1 MKTRI
6 FTSLIRGSLSLLLLV
21 ILMFPAWA
29 QASNQLKN
37 SNETL
42 EQVVSALENH
52 FQVSI
57 TIDMAASKEIL
68 THSSREI
75 LKSRN
80 ILQALEQLVKGT
92 HLQYKKLRSDYY
104 VISIKKK
111 SRKSAVSDTLKGP
124 QKEVSRTIS
133 GVVRFKSDGSPIV
146 GANIIIVGTNRGTTT
161 DVNGHYQITVRKDD
175 HQLAFSYIGMQ
186 TVKLNIDKKIH
197 ADVSL
202 QSDAYGLNEVIVA
215 GVAAKTPRKNLTIS
229 VTKVNGKALNTS
241 PSPSVVQSIEGKVAG
256 VTVVQ
261 ANGLPGSGA
270 AIRLRGSTSLNGN
283 QSPMI
288 VLDGNILNTNLADIN
303 VDDVASVEVVKGAA
317 ASALYGS
324 RAGNGVLVITTKRG
338 LNQKGQTRVHV
349 RSEWGMQEI
358 PHYIQQATHHPYQ
371 LADDWGNYADFT
383 KYKGVTYDSLGNV
396 MRGSRRV
403 TDSGFAD
410 QPYARLINQQKEFYK
425 KGFYSNNYLSVLGNQ
440 KKTNFLISYERNKQ
454 SGIIFSTGG
463 YTRNNLRVN
472 LDHHI
477 LKNLKLS
484 TSNLFVYAN
493 SNNPGSYK
501 SFNDLLFVSP
511 DVDLTKPN
519 DDGTSYKIIP
529 DPWSVAEN
537 PLYPLYY
544 RQKTSKRVSLIGNV
558 IGTWYAL
565 RWISANAKYTYE
577 YRNKYWN
584 TYTPK
589 GYLASGG
596 QFINGS
602 LYKQTYQEFNQDF
615 QFTVNMNKKYKDLV
629 GKLKL
634 SYLYEN
640 SAYNNYSVL
649 AQDFIVDNV
658 PQLTNTDP
666 TKSQLNSYE
675 GKIVAI
681 NYFGILDVAWKD
693 RYLFSGL
700 FRMDGSSLFG
710 ANERWNPYYRVSA
723 AYRISK
729 DVHIPGIDELK
740 IRTSYGT
747 SGQRPGFSYQYE
759 TWSISNGIL
768 KKSTLGN
775 KDLKPSETAELEFG
789 LNVDFLKMFSF
800 EATYSNSTTHDAFA
814 LAPLPSHLGY
824 PAQWRNVGTLAANSI
839 EGTLSSRF
847 FNNNNFGWRMSLT
860 FSRIRQKVTQLSIPA
875 YNTGPRN
882 AFFVKAGETFGIM
895 YGYSWV
901 RSLKDMENQ
910 LPQGKTIDDYVV
922 NSDGYVIQKGT
933 EGTKAERP
941 VKLDLNGDGLPD
953 KVVIGDG
960 NPDFNMS
967 MDNTL
972 RLWDFTVYFLI
983 SWKNGGDIYNYTRQ
997 YTFRDNRDLVIDQT
1011 GKTPG
1016 TKKTINYYQ
1025 TFYDGTGI
1033 NSYFVENG
1041 SFIKLRELSV
1051 SYSVNHAKLKKAHL
1065 GFLHD
1070 FSIGLRAKNLFTLTK
1085 YKGYDPEVASGGDLT
1100 NYPFDNF
1107 GYPNYRVITGS
1118 ISFTF

>member
-1 MKTRI
+1 MRNKFFTNAGGI
-6 FTSLIRGSLSLLLLV
+6 FVSLLLLFAF
-21 ILMFPAWA
+21 ITPKTALAGN
-29 QASNQLKN
+29 QIKTNAS
-37 SNETL
+37 TL
-42 EQVVSALENH
+42 ENIVQSLEE
-52 FQVSI
+52 QYDVSI
-57 TIDMAASKEIL
+57 TVDVSATKEVI
-68 THSSREI
+68 TQSAGNI
-75 LKSRN
+75 LKSKS
-80 ILQALEQLVKGT
+80 IAQALDKLVSGT
-92 HLQYKKLRSDYY
+92 NLKYKKLRSDYF
-104 VISIKKK
+104 VISID
-111 SRKSAVSDTLKGP
+111 RKQRNGAAADTLKRD
-124 QKEVSRTIS
+124 QKKPSRVIS
-133 GVVRFKSDGSPIV
+133 GTVSFKSDGSPIV
-146 GANIIIVGTNRGTTT
+146 GANVVIVGTNRGTTT
-161 DVNGHYQITVRKDD
+161 DLNGHYKIDVGSQD

-186 TVKLNIDKKIH
+186 TVKINIERKNKV
-197 ADVSL
+197 DVAL
-202 QSDAYGLNEVIVA
+202 REDTYGLNEVIVA
-215 GVAAKTPRKNLTIS
+215 GVAAKTPRKDLTIS
-229 VTKVNGKALNTS
+229 VTKVGDKELNTS
-241 PSPSVVQSIEGKVAG
+241 PSPSVVQSLEGKVAG

-283 QSPMI
+283 QAPLI
-288 VLDGNILNTNLADIN
+288 VMDGNILNTNLADIN
-303 VDDVASVEVVKGAA
+303 VEDVASVEVVKGAA

-338 LNQKGQTRVHV
+338 KNQVGHTRVHV

-358 PHYIQQATHHPYQ
+358 PHYIDQATHHPYQ
-371 LADDWGNYADFT
+371 LADDWQNYPDFT
-383 KYKGVTYDSLGNV
+383 KYKGVTYDSLGDV
-396 MRGSRRV
+396 IHGSRRV

-425 KGFYSNNYLSVLGNQ
+425 KGFYSNNYVSVSGNQ
-440 KKTNFLISYERNKQ
+440 KKTNFLLSYERNKQ

-472 LDHHI
+472 LDHHL
-477 LKNLKLS
+477 LKNLKIS
-484 TSNLFVYAN
+484 TSNLFIYTI

-511 DVDLTKPN
+511 DVDLTAKN
-519 DDGTSYKIIP
+519 ADGTPYKIIP

-544 RQKTSKRVSLIGNV
+544 REKTSKRVSLIGNV

-565 RWISANAKYTYE
+565 PWMSANVKYTYE

-615 QFTVNMNKKYKDLV
+615 QFTVNMNKKFRDLV

-640 SAYNNYSVL
+640 SAYNNYSVF
-649 AQDFIVDNV
+649 AQDFIVAGV
-658 PQLTNTDP
+658 PQLNNTDP

-681 NYFGILDVAWKD
+681 NYFGILDLAWKD

-710 ANERWNPYYRVSA
+710 ANKRWNPYYRLSVG
-723 AYRISK
+723 YRISK

-740 IRTSYGT
+740 IRASYGT

-759 TWSISNGIL
+759 TWNINNGIL

-800 EATYSNSTTHDAFA
+800 EATYSTSTTRDAFA

-824 PAQWRNVGTLAANSI
+824 PAQWKNVGTLASSSVEASLN
-839 EGTLSSRF
+839 SRF
-847 FNNNNFGWRMSLT
+847 FNKNNFGWSMNLT
-860 FSRIRQKVTQLSIPA
+860 FSRIRQKVTQLSIPE

-882 AFFVKAGETFGIM
+882 AFLIKSGETFGIM

-901 RSLKDMENQ
+901 RSLDVMANQ
-910 LPQGKTIDDYVV
+910 LPAGRSIDDYTV
-922 NSDGYVIQKGT
+922 NSDGYVILKGT
-933 EGTKAERP
+933 EGTKAERAI
-941 VKLDLNGDGLPD
+941 KLDTDGDGLPN
-953 KVVIGDG
+953 KVAIGDG
-960 NPDFNMS
+960 NPDFLMS
-967 MDNTL
+967 MSNTF
-972 RLWDFTVYFLI
+972 RLWDFTVYFLF

-997 YTFRDNRDLVIDQT
+997 YTFRDNRAMVIDQS
-1011 GKTPG
+1011 GKAPG
-1016 TKKTINYYQ
+1016 TKKAINYYQ

-1033 NSYFVENG
+1033 NSYFVEDG
-1041 SFIKLRELSV
+1041 SFLKMRELSV
-1051 SYSVNHAKLKKAHL
+1051 FYKINHGKLKKAHL

-1118 ISFTF
+1118 VSFTF

>member
-1 MKTRI
+1 MP
-6 FTSLIRGSLSLLLLV
+6 LLLV
-21 ILMFPAWA
+21 FVFFMPANTRA
-29 QASNQLKN
+29 ENQIAAGT
-37 SNETL
+37 STL
-42 EQVVSALENH
+42 EGIVQSIENQ
-52 FQVSI
+52 FNVSI
-57 TIDMAASKEIL
+57 TLDAAATKEVVQK
-68 THSSREI
+68 SADDI
-75 LKSRN
+75 LKSKD
-80 ILQALEQLVKGT
+80 IAQALDRLVIGT
-92 HLQYKKLRSDYY
+92 NLKYKKLRSDYF
-104 VISIKKK
+104 VISVSKKGSK
-111 SRKSAVSDTLKGP
+111 GAVSDTLKSPRKKASHVVTGT
-124 QKEVSRTIS
+124 VS
-133 GVVRFKSDGSPIV
+133 FNSDGSPIV
-146 GANIIIVGTNRGTTT
+146 GANVAIVGTNRGTTT
-161 DVNGHYQITVRKDD
+161 DIDGHYSIVVGTNE
-175 HQLAFSYIGMQ
+175 HQLSFSYIGMQ
-186 TVKLNIDKKIH
+186 TVKINVAKKSH
-197 ADVSL
+197 MDVSL
-202 QSDAYGLNEVIVA
+202 REDAYGLNEVVVA

-229 VTKVNGKALNTS
+229 VTKVGDKALNSS
-241 PSPSVVQSIEGKVAG
+241 PSPSVVQSLSGKVAG

-283 QSPMI
+283 QSPLI
-288 VLDGNILNTNLADIN
+288 VMDGNILSTNLADIN

-338 LNQKGQTRVHV
+338 ANQVGKTRVHV

-358 PHYIQQATHHPYQ
+358 PHYIEQATHQPYQ
-371 LADDWGNYADFT
+371 LADDWENYPDFT

-396 MRGSRRV
+396 IHGSRRV
-403 TDSGFAD
+403 TDSGYAD
-410 QPYARLINQQKEFYK
+410 QPYARLIDQQKDFYK
-425 KGFYSNNYLSVLGNQ
+425 KGFYSNNYVSVSGRQ
-440 KKTNFLISYERNKQ
+440 KKTNFLLSYERNKQ

-463 YTRNNLRVN
+463 YSRNNLRVN
-472 LDHHI
+472 LDHHL
-477 LKNLKLS
+477 LKNLKIS
-484 TSNLFVYAN
+484 TSNLFIYTN

-511 DVDLTKPN
+511 DVDLTAPN
-519 DDGTSYKIIP
+519 ADGTPYKIIP

-565 RWISANAKYTYE
+565 PWISANAKYTYE

-589 GYLASGG
+589 SYLASGG
-596 QFINGS
+596 QYINGS

-615 QFTVNMNKKYKDLV
+615 QFTVNMNKKFNDLV

-640 SAYNNYSVL
+640 SSYNNYSVF
-649 AQDFIVDNV
+649 AQDFIVAGV

-666 TKSQLNSYE
+666 TKAQLNSYE

-681 NYFGILDVAWKD
+681 NYFGILDLNWKD

-710 ANERWNPYYRVSA
+710 ANERWNPYYRFSLG
-723 AYRISK
+723 YRISK

-740 IRTSYGT
+740 VRTSYGT

-759 TWSISNGIL
+759 TWDINNGIL

-824 PAQWRNVGTLAANSI
+824 PAQWRNVGTLAATSI
-839 EGTLSSRF
+839 EASLNSRF
-847 FNNNNFGWRMSLT
+847 FNKNNFGWNMNLT
-860 FSRIRQKVTQLSIPA
+860 FSRIRQKVTQLSIPD

-882 AFFVKAGETFGIM
+882 AFFIKAGETFGIM

-901 RSLKDMENQ
+901 RSLDEMANQ
-910 LPQGKTIDDYVV
+910 LPTGRTIDDYMV
-922 NSDGYVIQKGT
+922 NSDGYVIMKGT
-933 EGTKAERP
+933 EGTKSERAI
-941 VKLDLNGDGLPD
+941 KLDTDGDGLPN
-953 KVVIGDG
+953 KVAIGDG
-960 NPDFNMS
+960 NPDFLMS
-967 MDNTL
+967 MSNTF
-972 RLWDFTVYFLI
+972 RIWDFTVYFLF

-997 YTFRDNRDLVIDQT
+997 YTFRDNRAKVIDQS
-1011 GKTPG
+1011 GKAPG
-1016 TKKTINYYQ
+1016 TKKAINYYQ

-1033 NSYFVENG
+1033 NSYFVEDG
-1041 SFIKLRELSV
+1041 SFLKMRELSV
-1051 SYSVNHAKLKKAHL
+1051 YYKVNHAKLENVHL
-1065 GFLHD
+1065 GFLHN
-1070 FSIGLRAKNLFTLTK
+1070 FSIGLRAKNLFTVTK

>member
-1 MKTRI
+1 MRTKLFTHVLGI
-6 FTSLIRGSLSLLLLV
+6 FMLVSLVFLLL
-21 ILMFPAWA
+21 ILASVWA
-29 QASNQLKN
+29 ENQVKVET
-37 SNETL
+37 STL
-42 EQVVSALENH
+42 EGVVQSIENR
-52 FQVSI
+52 FNVSI
-57 TIDMAASKEIL
+57 TIDVAATKEVVAN
-68 THSSREI
+68 SSEDI
-75 LKSRN
+75 LKSKDIIN
-80 ILQALEQLVKGT
+80 ALDLLVRGT
-92 HLQYKKLRSDYY
+92 NLKYKKLRSDYF
-104 VISIKKK
+104 VISVDKKN
-111 SRKSAVSDTLKGP
+111 RKGVAGDTLNRP
-124 QKEVSRTIS
+124 QKKTARTIS
-133 GVVRFKSDGSPIV
+133 GTVSFKSDGSPIV
-146 GANIIIVGTNRGTTT
+146 GANVVVVGTNRGTTT
-161 DVNGHYQITVRKDD
+161 DINGHYQISVSNGDQ
-175 HQLAFSYIGMQ
+175 QLAFSYIGMQ
-186 TVKLNIDKKIH
+186 TVKVNIGKRNQEDISLNE
-197 ADVSL
+197 
-202 QSDAYGLNEVIVA
+202 DAYGLNEVIVA

-229 VTKVNGKALNTS
+229 VTKVDSKALNTS
-241 PSPSVVQSIEGKVAG
+241 PSPSVVQSLEGKVAG

-283 QSPMI
+283 QAPLI
-288 VLDGNILNTNLADIN
+288 VMDGNILNTNLADIN

-338 LNQKGQTRVHV
+338 KNQVGKTRVHV

-358 PHYIQQATHHPYQ
+358 PHYIEQATHQPYQ
-371 LADDWGNYADFT
+371 LADDWKDFSDFT
-383 KYKGVTYDSLGNV
+383 KYNGVTYDSLGNV
-396 MRGSRRV
+396 IHGSRRV
-403 TDSGFAD
+403 TDSGYAD

-425 KGFYSNNYLSVLGNQ
+425 KGFYSNNYISVSGNQ

-463 YTRNNLRVN
+463 YTRNNLRIN
-472 LDHHI
+472 LDHHL
-477 LKNLKLS
+477 LKNLKIS
-484 TSNLFVYAN
+484 TSNLFIYTN

-511 DVDLTKPN
+511 DVDLTVPN
-519 DDGTSYKIIP
+519 ADGTPYKIIP

-558 IGTWYAL
+558 IGTWYVL
-565 RWISANAKYTYE
+565 PWISANMKYTYE
-577 YRNKYWN
+577 YRNKYWD
-584 TYTPK
+584 TFTPK

-596 QFINGS
+596 QYINGS

-640 SAYNNYSVL
+640 SSYNNYSVF
-649 AQDFIVDNV
+649 AQDFIVAGV
-658 PQLTNTDP
+658 LQLNNTDP

-681 NYFGILDVAWKD
+681 NYFGILDLNYKN

-710 ANERWNPYYRVSA
+710 ANERWNPYYRLSLG
-723 AYRISK
+723 YRISK

-740 IRTSYGT
+740 IRASYGT

-759 TWSISNGIL
+759 TWNINNGIL

-800 EATYSNSTTHDAFA
+800 EATYSTSTTRDAFA

-824 PAQWRNVGTLAANSI
+824 PAQWKNVGTLAATSVEASLN
-839 EGTLSSRF
+839 SRF
-847 FNNNNFGWRMSLT
+847 FNKNNFGWNMSLT
-860 FSRIRQKVTQLSIPA
+860 FSRIRQKVTQLSIPE

-882 AFFVKAGETFGIM
+882 AFLIKSGETFGIM

-901 RSLKDMENQ
+901 RSLDVMTNQ
-910 LPQGKTIDDYVV
+910 LPAGRTINDYTV
-922 NSDGYVIQKGT
+922 NSDGYVILKGT
-933 EGTKAERP
+933 EGTKAERAI
-941 VKLDLNGDGLPD
+941 KLDTDGDGLPN
-953 KVVIGDG
+953 KVAIGNG
-960 NPDFNMS
+960 NPDFLMS
-967 MDNTL
+967 MSNTF
-972 RLWDFTVYFLI
+972 RLWDFTVYFLF

-997 YTFRDNRDLVIDQT
+997 YTFRDNRALVIDQS
-1011 GKTPG
+1011 GKAPG
-1016 TKKTINYYQ
+1016 TKKAINYYQ

-1033 NSYFVENG
+1033 NSYFVEDG
-1041 SFIKLRELSV
+1041 SFLKMRELSV
-1051 SYSVNHAKLKKAHL
+1051 FYNINHMKLKRAHL
-1065 GFLHD
+1065 GFLHA
-1070 FSIGLRAKNLFTLTK
+1070 FSVGLRAKNLFTLTK

-1118 ISFTF
+1118 VSFTF

>member
-1 MKTRI
+1 MAENQVKAG
-6 FTSLIRGSLSLLLLV
+6 TS
-21 ILMFPAWA
+21 
-29 QASNQLKN
+29 
-37 SNETL
+37 TL
-42 EQVVSALENH
+42 EGVVRSLEDQFN
-52 FQVSI
+52 VSI
-57 TIDMAASKEIL
+57 TLDAAATKEIVVK
-68 THSSREI
+68 SAADI
-75 LKSRN
+75 LKSKN
-80 ILQALEQLVKGT
+80 ISEALDRLVSGT
-92 HLQYKKLRSDYY
+92 NLKYKKLRSDYF
-104 VISIKKK
+104 VISVGGKEHKGVP
-111 SRKSAVSDTLKGP
+111 ADTLKRP
-124 QKEVSRTIS
+124 QKKTFRVIS
-133 GVVRFKSDGSPIV
+133 GTVNFRSDGSPIV
-146 GANIIIVGTNRGTTT
+146 GANVIIVGTNRGTTT
-161 DVNGHYQITVRKDD
+161 DIDGHYRIEVGKGD
-175 HQLAFSYIGMQ
+175 HQLAFSYLGMQ
-186 TVKLNIDKKIH
+186 TVKVNVEKKNH
-197 ADVSL
+197 VDVSL
-202 QSDAYGLNEVIVA
+202 LEDTYGLNEVIVA

-229 VTKVNGKALNTS
+229 VTKVDDKELNTS
-241 PSPSVVQSIEGKVAG
+241 PSPSVVQSLEGKVAG

-283 QSPMI
+283 QAPLI
-288 VLDGNILNTNLADIN
+288 VMDGNILNTNLADIN

-338 LNQKGQTRVHV
+338 KNQKGQTRVHV
-349 RSEWGMQEI
+349 RSELGMQEI
-358 PHYIQQATHHPYQ
+358 PHYIDQATHHPYQ
-371 LADDWGNYADFT
+371 LADDWTDYTNFT
-383 KYKGVTYDSLGNV
+383 KYEGVTYDSIGNV
-396 MRGSRRV
+396 IHGSRRV
-403 TDSGFAD
+403 TDSGYAD
-410 QPYARLINQQKEFYK
+410 QPYARLINQQKEFYQ
-425 KGFYSNNYLSVLGNQ
+425 KGFYSNNYVSVSGNQ
-440 KKTNFLISYERNKQ
+440 KKTNFLVSYERNKQ

-463 YTRNNLRVN
+463 YTRNNLRIN
-472 LDHHI
+472 LDHHL
-477 LKNLKLS
+477 LKNLKIS
-484 TSNLFVYAN
+484 TSNLFIYTN

-511 DVDLTKPN
+511 DVDLTAPN
-519 DDGTSYKIIP
+519 ADGSPYKIIP

-544 RQKTSKRVSLIGNV
+544 REKTSKRVSLIGNV

-565 RWISANAKYTYE
+565 PWISADVKYTYE

-596 QFINGS
+596 QYINGS

-615 QFTVNMNKKYKDLV
+615 QFTVNMNKKFKDLV

-640 SAYNNYSVL
+640 SSYNNYSVF
-649 AQDFIVDNV
+649 AQDFIVADV

-666 TKSQLNSYE
+666 KKSQLNSYE
-675 GKIVAI
+675 GEIVAI
-681 NYFGILDVAWKD
+681 NYFGILDLSWKD

-710 ANERWNPYYRVSA
+710 ANERWNPYYRLSMG
-723 AYRISK
+723 YRISK
-729 DVHIPGIDELK
+729 DVHIPGVDELK
-740 IRTSYGT
+740 VRASYGT

-775 KDLKPSETAELEFG
+775 KNLKPSETEELEFG

-800 EATYSNSTTHDAFA
+800 EAIYSTSTTHDAFA

-824 PAQWRNVGTLAANSI
+824 PAQWKNVGTLAASSI
-839 EGTLSSRF
+839 EASLNSRLL
-847 FNNNNFGWRMSLT
+847 NKNNFSWRMNLT
-860 FSRIRQKVTQLSIPA
+860 FSRIRQEVTQLSIPE

-882 AFFVKAGETFGIM
+882 AFFIKAGETFGIM

-901 RSLKDMENQ
+901 RSLDVMANQ
-910 LPQGKTIDDYVV
+910 LPTGRTLDDYTV
-922 NSDGYVIQKGT
+922 NSDGYVILKGT
-933 EGTKAERP
+933 EGTKSERA
-941 VKLDLNGDGLPD
+941 VKLDTDGDGLPN

-960 NPDFNMS
+960 NPDFMMS
-967 MDNTL
+967 MSNTF
-972 RLWDFTVYFLI
+972 RLWDFTVYFLF

-997 YTFRDNRDLVIDQT
+997 YTFRDNRALVIDQS
-1011 GKTPG
+1011 GKAPG

-1033 NSYFVENG
+1033 NSYFVEDG
-1041 SFIKLRELSV
+1041 SFLKMRELSV
-1051 SYSVNHAKLKKAHL
+1051 SYSINQDKLRKAHL
-1065 GFLHD
+1065 GFLHA
-1070 FSIGLRAKNLFTLTK
+1070 FSVGVRAKNLFTLTK

-1100 NYPFDNF
+1100 NYPFDDF

-1118 ISFTF
+1118 VSFTF

>member
-1 MKTRI
+1 MPLFWAFI
-6 FTSLIRGSLSLLLLV
+6 FFNPAGLMAGSQVRADKSKIESV
-21 ILMFPAWA
+21 V
-29 QASNQLKN
+29 QAIEDQ
-37 SNETL
+37 
-42 EQVVSALENH
+42 
-52 FQVSI
+52 FDVSI
-57 TIDMAASKEIL
+57 TLDAAATGEIVKK
-68 THSSREI
+68 SVSDI
-75 LKSRN
+75 LKSKD
-80 ILQALEQLVKGT
+80 IAQALDRLVSGT
-92 HLQYKKLRSDYY
+92 NLQYKKLRSDYF
-104 VISIKKK
+104 VISLAKKQDK
-111 SRKSAVSDTLKGP
+111 GVAKDTL
-124 QKEVSRTIS
+124 QKKQKKPSRIIS
-133 GVVRFKSDGSPIV
+133 GTVRFKSDGSPIV
-146 GANIIIVGTNRGTTT
+146 GANVVIVGTNRGTTT
-161 DVNGHYQITVRKDD
+161 DINGHYQIAVNNQA
-175 HQLAFSYIGMQ
+175 HQLAFSYLGMQ
-186 TVKLNIDKKIH
+186 TVKVNVEKKNHIDV
-197 ADVSL
+197 AL
-202 QSDAYGLNEVIVA
+202 REDAYGLNEVVVA
-215 GVAAKTPRKNLTIS
+215 GVAARTPRKNLTIS
-229 VTKVNGKALNTS
+229 VTKVGDKELNTS
-241 PSPSVVQSIEGKVAG
+241 PSPSVVQSLEGKVAG

-283 QSPMI
+283 QAPMI
-288 VLDGNILNTNLADIN
+288 VMDGNILNTNLADIN
-303 VDDVASVEVVKGAA
+303 VDDVVSVEVVKGAA

-338 LNQKGQTRVHV
+338 ANQVGQTRVHV
-349 RSEWGMQEI
+349 SSEWGMQEI
-358 PHYIQQATHHPYQ
+358 PHYIEQATHHPYQ
-371 LADDWGNYADFT
+371 LADDWQDFPDFT
-383 KYKGVTYDSLGNV
+383 KYKGVVYDSLGNV
-396 MRGSRRV
+396 IHGSRRV
-403 TDSGFAD
+403 TDSGYAD

-425 KGFYSNNYLSVLGNQ
+425 KGFYSNNYVSVSGNQ
-440 KKTNFLISYERNKQ
+440 KKTNFLLSYERNKQ

-472 LDHHI
+472 LDHHL
-477 LKNLKLS
+477 LKTLKIS
-484 TSNLFVYAN
+484 TSNLFIYTT
-493 SNNPGSYK
+493 SNNPASYK
-501 SFNDLLFVSP
+501 AFNDLLFVSP
-511 DVDLTKPN
+511 DVDLTAPN
-519 DDGTSYKIIP
+519 EDGTPYKIIP

-544 RQKTSKRVSLIGNV
+544 RKKTSKRVSLIGNV
-558 IGTWYAL
+558 IGTWNAL
-565 RWISANAKYTYE
+565 PWLSANAKYTYE

-596 QFINGS
+596 QYINGS

-615 QFTVNMNKKYKDLV
+615 QFTVNMNKKFNNLV

-640 SAYNNYSVL
+640 SSYNDYSVF
-649 AQDFIVDNV
+649 AQDFIVAGV

-681 NYFGILDVAWKD
+681 NYFGILDLNWKD

-710 ANERWNPYYRVSA
+710 ANERWNPYYRLSLG
-723 AYRISK
+723 YRISK

-740 IRTSYGT
+740 IRASYGT
-747 SGQRPGFSYQYE
+747 SGLRPGFSYQYE
-759 TWSISNGIL
+759 TWDISNGIL

-824 PAQWRNVGTLAANSI
+824 PAQWRNVGTLAATSI
-839 EGTLSSRF
+839 EASLNSRF
-847 FNNNNFGWRMSLT
+847 FNKKNFSWNMYLT
-860 FSRIRQKVTQLSIPA
+860 FSRIRQKVTELSIPA

-882 AFFVKAGETFGIM
+882 AFFIKAGETFGIM
-895 YGYSWV
+895 YGYDWV
-901 RSLKDMENQ
+901 RSLDQMANQ
-910 LPQGKTIDDYVV
+910 LPAGHSIDDYTI
-922 NSDGYVIQKGT
+922 NSDGYVILKGT

-941 VKLDLNGDGLPD
+941 IKLDTDGDGLPN
-953 KVVIGDG
+953 KVAIGDG
-960 NPDFNMS
+960 NPDFTMS
-967 MDNTL
+967 MSNTF
-972 RLWDFTVYFLI
+972 RLWDFTVYFLF

-997 YTFRDNRDLVIDQT
+997 YTFRDNRAKIIDQA
-1011 GKTPG
+1011 GKAPG
-1016 TKKTINYYQ
+1016 TKKAINYYQ

-1041 SFIKLRELSV
+1041 SFLKMRELSV
-1051 SYSVNHAKLKKAHL
+1051 YYKVNHVKLKKAHL

-1070 FSIGLRAKNLFTLTK
+1070 FSIGLRAKNLFTVTK

>member
-1 MKTRI
+1 MKTKF
-6 FTSLIRGSLSLLLLV
+6 FTLVKWTIVPLLLAVLF
-21 ILMFPAWA
+21 LTPRQGKAE
-29 QASNQLKN
+29 NQVKATGPSL
-37 SNETL
+37 
-42 EQVVSALENH
+42 QDVVLSIEDQYH
-52 FQVSI
+52 VSI
-57 TIDMAASKEIL
+57 TLDADAAKEVL
-68 THSSREI
+68 VKSANDI
-75 LKSRN
+75 LKSKDVK
-80 ILQALEQLVKGT
+80 QALDKLITGT
-92 HLQYKKLRSDYY
+92 NLQYKKLRSDYF
-104 VISIKKK
+104 VISVAKKQHK
-111 SRKSAVSDTLKGP
+111 TESVDTLRTR
-124 QKEVSRTIS
+124 QKKPSRIIS
-133 GVVRFKSDGSPIV
+133 GTVSFKSDGSPIV
-146 GANIIIVGTNRGTTT
+146 GANVVIVGTNRGTTT
-161 DVNGHYQITVRKDD
+161 DINGHYQIAVRDNE
-175 HQLAFSYIGMQ
+175 HQLAFSYVGMQ
-186 TVKLNIDKKIH
+186 TVKVNVEKKDH
-197 ADVSL
+197 VDVAL
-202 QSDAYGLNEVIVA
+202 HNDTYGLNEVVVA

-229 VTKVNGKALNTS
+229 VTKVADKELNTA
-241 PSPSVVQSIEGKVAG
+241 PSPSVVQSLEGKVAG

-283 QSPMI
+283 QAPMI

-338 LNQKGQTRVHV
+338 LNQKGTTRVHV

-358 PHYIQQATHHPYQ
+358 AHYIEQATHHPYQ
-371 LADDWGNYADFT
+371 LADDWENYKDFT
-383 KYKGVTYDSLGNV
+383 KYKGVIYDSLGNV
-396 MRGSRRV
+396 IRGSRRV
-403 TDSGFAD
+403 TDSGYAD

-425 KGFYSNNYLSVLGNQ
+425 KGFYSNNYVSVTGNQ
-440 KKTNFLISYERNKQ
+440 KKTNFLVSYERNKQ

-472 LDHHI
+472 LDHHL
-477 LKNLKLS
+477 LKNLKIS
-484 TSNLFVYAN
+484 TSNLFIYTL
-493 SNNPGSYK
+493 SHNPASYK
-501 SFNDLLFVSP
+501 AFNDLLFVSP
-511 DVDLTKPN
+511 DVDLTAPN
-519 DDGTSYKIIP
+519 ADGSPYKIIP

-544 RQKTSKRVSLIGNV
+544 REKTSKRVSLIGNV
-558 IGTWYAL
+558 IGYWYAL
-565 RWISANAKYTYE
+565 PWLSANAKYTYE

-615 QFTVNMNKKYKDLV
+615 QFTINLNKKFNDLV

-640 SAYNNYSVL
+640 SSWENYSVF
-649 AQDFIVDNV
+649 AQDFIVAGV

-681 NYFGILDVAWKD
+681 NYFGILDLNWKD

-710 ANERWNPYYRVSA
+710 ANERWNPYYRLSVG
-723 AYRISK
+723 YRITK
-729 DVHIPGIDELK
+729 DVRIPGIDELK
-740 IRTSYGT
+740 IRASYGT
-747 SGQRPGFSYQYE
+747 SGLRPGFSYQYE
-759 TWSISNGIL
+759 TWSINNGIL

-775 KDLKPSETAELEFG
+775 KNLKPSETGELEVG

-800 EATYSNSTTHDAFA
+800 EATYSKSTTRDAFA

-824 PAQWRNVGTLAANSI
+824 PAQWRNVGTLASNSI
-839 EGTLSSRF
+839 EASLNSRF
-847 FNNNNFGWRMSLT
+847 FDKNNFSWNMYLT
-860 FSRIRQKVTQLSIPA
+860 FTRIRQKVQSLSIPA

-882 AFFVKAGETFGIM
+882 AFFIKAGETFGIM

-901 RSLKDMENQ
+901 RSLEQMSKQ
-910 LPQGKTIDDYVV
+910 LPAGRTIDDYVV
-922 NSDGYVIQKGT
+922 NSDGYVILKGT

-941 VKLDLNGDGLPD
+941 VKLDTNGDGLPD

-960 NPDFNMS
+960 NPDFLMS
-967 MDNTL
+967 MANTFTI
-972 RLWDFTVYFLI
+972 RDFTVYFLF

-997 YTFRDNRDLVIDQT
+997 YTFRDNRAKIIDQH
-1011 GKTPG
+1011 GKNPG
-1016 TKKTINYYQ
+1016 TKKAINYYQ

-1033 NSYFVENG
+1033 NSYFVEDG
-1041 SFIKLRELSV
+1041 SFLKMRELSV

-1065 GFLHD
+1065 GFLHA
-1070 FSIGLRAKNLFTLTK
+1070 FSIGFRAKNLFTLTR

-1118 ISFTF
+1118 VSFTF